1 MPRITEHPKRPTR
14 HHDQRRSDRGSA
26 TMLVPVGVLI
36 LMFLA
41 AIAVDLSAV
50 HMAQR
55 NLQDVLSSAADDAAS
70 SLDRDQIRL
79 GEQVVIEQADAARI
93 ATAEVMSANLPGDLV
108 GPIDVVVVSGG
119 TAIEVR
125 ARLRVPHIFS
135 ILPRADRTTD
145 VAAVGRASNDVQ
157 P

>member
-1 MPRITEHPKRPTR
+1 MPRITEHPNRPTR
-14 HHDQRRSDRGSA
+14 HHDQQRSDRGSA

-41 AIAVDLSAV
+41 AIAVDLSA
-50 HMAQR
+50 
-55 NLQDVLSSAADDAAS
+55 DDAAS

-79 GEQVVIEQADAARI
+79 GDQVVIEHSDAARI

-135 ILPRADRTTD
+135 ISPRADRTTD
-145 VAAVGRASNDVQ
+145 VAAVGRARIDVQ